1 MSEKERLNTAVES
14 MGVISNRLKE
24 LSNLIN
30 TAHSGL
36 MSEGIE
42 EQALDCIMCFL
53 HTVNE
58 LHTYTGQAL
67 KEVTREGNPNE
78 A

>member
-1 MSEKERLNTAVES
+1 MSEKERLNTALES
-14 MGVISNRLKE
+14 IGVIANRLKE

-42 EQALDCIMCFL
+42 EQALDCMMCFL

-58 LHTYTGQAL
+58 LH
-67 KEVTREGNPNE
+67 
-78 A
+78 